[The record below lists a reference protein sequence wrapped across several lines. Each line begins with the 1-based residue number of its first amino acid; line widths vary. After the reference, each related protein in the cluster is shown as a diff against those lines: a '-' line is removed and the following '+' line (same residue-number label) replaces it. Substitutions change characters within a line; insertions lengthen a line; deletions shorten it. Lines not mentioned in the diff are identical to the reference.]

1 MTVASAPAS
10 AVPAQ
15 RGAPQPILDTLVRA
29 EAPEGIYL
37 ELRPAGI
44 TARLYAF
51 MIDLMIRFAILFA
64 TSLVLTPAGGMG
76 FGIFTIVYF
85 LVEWFYPVL
94 FELTLAGA
102 TPGKRAMGL
111 KVVMDN
117 GLPVTPAAS
126 ITRNLLRT
134 ADFLPF
140 MYAAGALSMLLRPDF
155 KRLGDLAAGTLVVYD
170 TPPAPVASAVLLPEF
185 TPQPP
190 ARALAPAEQAA
201 LVALA
206 ARSRRLTPERLEE
219 LARLARS
226 ATGASDTE
234 PATPKLLG
242 VAQWLYGNR

>member
-1 MTVASAPAS
+1 MAVAAALAP
-10 AVPAQ
+10 PA
-15 RGAPQPILDTLVRA
+15 RHDDAPPILDTLVRA
-29 EAPEGIYL
+29 EAPEGIFL

-51 MIDLMIRFAILFA
+51 LIDLMIRFAILFA
-64 TSLVLTPAGGMG
+64 ASLALAPAGGMG
-76 FGIFTIVYF
+76 MGIFFIVFF
-85 LVEWFYPVL
+85 LVEWFYPVV
-94 FELTLAGA
+94 FELTLSGA

-140 MYAAGALSMLLRPDF
+140 LYAAGAVSMLLRPDF
-155 KRLGDLAAGTLVVYD
+155 KRLGDLAAGTLVIYD
-170 TPPAPVASAVLLPEF
+170 TPPAPAPTAAALPDF
-185 TPQPP
+185 TPLPP

-206 ARSRRLTPERLEE
+206 ARARRLTPERVEE
-219 LARLARS
+219 LARLAQA
-226 ATGASDTE
+226 ATGAADNE
-234 PATPKLLG
+234 PATPKLFG
-242 VAQWLYGNR
+242 VARWLYGNR